1 MWGLDDHSVLSMPI
15 LLNDTN
21 VLLPE
26 KQKQVKNQGN
36 LKAVQGM
43 GVFFLDYSPHSLDQ
57 WARPPRLACMAG
69 RRFKMVYIDG
79 ANDSKA

>member
-26 KQKQVKNQGN
+26 KRKQVKNQGN

-43 GVFFLDYSPHSLDQ
+43 GVFFLDYAPHSLD
-57 WARPPRLACMAG
+57 
-69 RRFKMVYIDG
+69 
-79 ANDSKA
+79 